1 LDAPRADP
9 KTSQAFASGQRAA
22 AEPSGI
28 PRLLVL
34 PPLDQAS
41 LVDPQVRELTRSLV
55 GDVTLTLCRSR
66 LYEIIA
72 PFTARQLAN
81 GFAGYDMVPSDYVVL
96 TEVVPSRQQLQYPSL
111 RIDVRAT
118 ASGKQLY
125 QSEVELHAETLL
137 GVHSSFCR
145 MLVARICGQ
154 IGDEEILKF
163 KRTGSASAYVHY
175 LMAMK
180 RSDRSD
186 LASLLRAQ
194 KSLER
199 SLRLSP
205 DFVPALSQLA
215 RTKTLEW
222 LERGSADRAL
232 LHEARHLAQRAIE
245 YEPRDSASLREI
257 GHATLYLRDLD
268 RALSNYEAAQDLAPN
283 HADLLAD
290 QADVLTHLSRHDEA
304 EAKISRA
311 FSLNPLAP
319 DDYYWIGG
327 AVSFFRG
334 DYQQALDR
342 LTTMRSPG
350 LATRLMAA
358 SAAMLGDHDA
368 ARSYREMALERD
380 PSFTVDKWTSLYPE
394 PSKADTA
401 HYLNALRLA
410 GFPTAP

>member
-1 LDAPRADP
+1 MDAPRADP
-9 KTSQAFASGQRAA
+9 KTSQAFAGEQSAP
-22 AEPSGI
+22 AEPSGV
-28 PRLLVL
+28 PRVLVL
-34 PPLDQAS
+34 PPLEQAS
-41 LVDPQVRELTRSLV
+41 LVDPQDRELARSLV
-55 GDVTLTLCRSR
+55 ADATLSLCRSR

-72 PFTARQLAN
+72 PFTAFQLAD
-81 GFAGYDMVPSDYVVL
+81 GLAAYDMIPADYVVL
-96 TEVVPSRQQLQYPSL
+96 TTLVPSRQPL
-111 RIDVRAT
+111 RHPVLSVEVVAT

-125 QSEVELHAETLL
+125 QSEVELHADTLL

-145 MLVARICGQ
+145 MLVDRICGQ
-154 IGDEEILKF
+154 IAAEETARF
-163 KRTGSASAYVHY
+163 RRTGSASAYVHY

-180 RSDRSD
+180 RNERSD
-186 LASLLRAQ
+186 LTSLQRAQ

-222 LERGSADRAL
+222 LERGSTDRAL
-232 LHEARHLAQRAIE
+232 LHEARHLAQRAIA
-245 YEPRDSASLREI
+245 YEPKDSASLREI

-268 RALSNYEAAQDLAPN
+268 LALSNYEAAQDLAPN

-304 EAKISRA
+304 ELKIERA

-334 DYQQALDR
+334 DYAQALER

-350 LATRLMAA
+350 LALRLMAA
-358 SAAMLGDHDA
+358 SAAMLGDHDK
-368 ARSYREMALERD
+368 ARSYRQAALERD
-380 PSFTVDKWTSLYPE
+380 PTFTVGKWASLYPE
-394 PSKADTA
+394 PDKTDTA

-410 GFPTAP
+410 GFPAAP